1 MFFFV
6 IKCGVCRALRLTA
19 INYPKNLVIS
29 DVRMRDRGTQI
40 RVKQN
45 TARKHNAKK
54 GNRKVMKKLK
64 CRVQCFR
71 DKSKEIN
78 II

>member
-45 TARKHNAKK
+45 NARKHNAK
-54 GNRKVMKKLK
+54 R
-64 CRVQCFR
+64 
-71 DKSKEIN
+71 EIEK
-78 II
+78 